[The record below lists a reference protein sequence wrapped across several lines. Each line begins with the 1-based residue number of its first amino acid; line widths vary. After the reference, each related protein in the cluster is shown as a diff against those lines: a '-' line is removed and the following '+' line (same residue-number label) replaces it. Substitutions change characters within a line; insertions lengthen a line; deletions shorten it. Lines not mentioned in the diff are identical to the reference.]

1 MYYIL
6 FDGEHTG
13 KLLIKGGWLDF
24 CSMHQPSM
32 FKGEC
37 VVKQKGTLVPQG
49 FTLALGNLDGVW
61 QWMIGLLF
69 QNHTP
74 QCKNHSLRKGEA
86 SSSPK
91 EGADPLMV
99 GLFWSDVASTSH
111 LNLSLER
118 GEMSY
123 RRMAVFVYFLHQN
136 WNWLTVLLHGLS
148 AALPPFLHRL
158 QAFKRFSLWLAPDP
172 LG

>member
-1 MYYIL
+1 MG
-6 FDGEHTG
+6 D
-13 KLLIKGGWLDF
+13 WNF

-61 QWMIGLLF
+61 QWMVGIVVPKPHPAMQKPQPEKRRSLQQSQRRCRSADGGLVLIRCCF
-69 QNHTP
+69 N
-74 QCKNHSLRKGEA
+74 K
-86 SSSPK
+86 
-91 EGADPLMV
+91 PLEFESWKRRDE
-99 GLFWSDVASTSH
+99 LQEDVF
-111 LNLSLER
+111 
-118 GEMSY
+118 G
-123 RRMAVFVYFLHQN
+123 YFLHQN
-136 WNWLTVLLHGLS
+136 WNWLKVFLHGLS

-172 LG
+172 PG